1 MIKGE
6 ITMERT
12 LFWNTDGKTT
22 VVYEYDH
29 EFDGL
34 NEIVKRYPWVD
45 VDWLADQ
52 SRFVGKGK
60 VIGRAV
66 LHPEDTYSEE
76 KGRQMAIRAL
86 NRNIAQQRKQILADF
101 ERLILN
107 NITSNVTTRK
117 AKTLKDR
124 EKAMKKYSTE
134 K

>member
-1 MIKGE
+1 
-6 ITMERT
+6 
-12 LFWNTDGKTT
+12 
-22 VVYEYDH
+22 
-29 EFDGL
+29 
-34 NEIVKRYPWVD
+34 
-45 VDWLADQ
+45 
-52 SRFVGKGK
+52 
-60 VIGRAV
+60 
-66 LHPEDTYSEE
+66 
-76 KGRQMAIRAL
+76 MAIRAL